1 MSSLRGMRRLLRRQG
16 AAPPFEEPEIPRIA
30 ADPERPPLAFDREAG
45 DLWQAR
51 LLTVLFDHYA
61 GVPLYKFPEDLRVYE
76 HLLWAG
82 RVDTVIELGSAAGGS
97 ALWFS
102 DRLRTFREHGRC
114 AGSTVISVDIDITD
128 ARANAGDRRGI
139 RLLEGDILDPELPE
153 RVAAELPRDAR
164 CLVVEDGPHT
174 YEATSAALAGFSRFV
189 PVGGWFV
196 VEDGVVD
203 EDELRI
209 GDDWP
214 RGVQR
219 AVNTWLASPAGTGFE
234 LRRDFEA
241 YGITTNPGGYL
252 RRTS

>member
-1 MSSLRGMRRLLRRQG
+1 MSSLRGMRGLLRRQG
-16 AAPPFEEPEIPRIA
+16 APAPLEEPEIPRIA
-30 ADPERPPLAFDREAG
+30 ADPDEPPLAFDREAG
-45 DLWQAR
+45 DLWRAR
-51 LLTVLFDHYA
+51 LLSVLFDHYA

-82 RVDTVIELGSAAGGS
+82 RVDTVIELGTAAGGS
-97 ALWFS
+97 ALWFA
-102 DRLRTFREHGRC
+102 DRLRTFRDHGRC
-114 AGSTVISVDIDITD
+114 AGATVVTVDIDATD
-128 ARANAGDRRGI
+128 VRANVGDRRDI
-139 RLLEGDILDPELPE
+139 RLLEGDILDPALPARIE
-153 RVAAELPRDAR
+153 AELPRDAR

-174 YEATSAALAGFSRFV
+174 FEATSAALTGFSRFV

-203 EDELRI
+203 EEELRI
-209 GDDWP
+209 GDEWP

-219 AVNTWLASPAGTGFE
+219 AVKSWLASPAGEGFR

-252 RRTS
+252 QRTS